1 MKVKVI
7 KKTFY
12 KERLIEEGQIID
24 FNEATL
30 PTWAIPLNSLNSSDE
45 SEEQLTLLNP
55 IETEK
60 EDEQTEDEEKNNTEN
75 EDEVNE
81 EAHSNSTNEEEDLQN
96 ENKLERYKDIG
107 IENNVMLEI
116 ENMSVTEAIQ
126 LFEKV
131 FKEKGINFEEN

>member
-24 FNEATL
+24 FKEAIL
-30 PTWAIPLNSLNSSDE
+30 PTWAIPLNSFNE

-55 IETEK
+55 IETKK
-60 EDEQTEDEEKNNTEN
+60 EDEQPEEDEKNNTEN

-81 EAHSNSTNEEEDLQN
+81 EAHSNSTNEEKDLQN